1 MMDAMAHR
9 TLRPTDTATGALAL
23 DVSEADNVY
32 TVTTALPGVKADDIQ
47 IHLKDGV
54 LTISAEI
61 PQRVNERKDGERVLL
76 RERVWG
82 KFSRSVRLPDTVN
95 GDAVEAVYE
104 DGVLT
109 LTLPKAEA
117 ALPRTIAVK
126 ALKG

>member
-1 MMDAMAHR
+1 MAALIRWNPIRELAAMERMMDAMAHR

-61 PQRVNERKDGERVLL
+61 PQRVNERKDGERVL
-76 RERVWG
+76 
-82 KFSRSVRLPDTVN
+82 
-95 GDAVEAVYE
+95 
-104 DGVLT
+104 
-109 LTLPKAEA
+109 
-117 ALPRTIAVK
+117 
-126 ALKG
+126 

>member
-1 MMDAMAHR
+1 MAHR